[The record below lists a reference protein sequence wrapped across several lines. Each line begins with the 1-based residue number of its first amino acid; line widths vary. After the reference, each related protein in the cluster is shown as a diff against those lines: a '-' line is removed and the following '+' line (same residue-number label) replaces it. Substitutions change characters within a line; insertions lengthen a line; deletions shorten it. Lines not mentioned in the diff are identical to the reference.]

1 MEGAE
6 AEHAARRRLITRV
19 LRDLHACLEVSAKAA
34 GCAEQHI
41 SPMLMLHRKA
51 QYHCWRGLDA
61 LQHRWLAWPSVILMY
76 NPFCQRP

>member
-41 SPMLMLHRKA
+41 SPMLMLHRKNA
-51 QYHCWRGLDA
+51 VPL
-61 LQHRWLAWPSVILMY
+61 LAVVGCFAAPLAGVA
-76 NPFCQRP
+76 